1 MWTGDYWFVIR
12 KLVLKDFK
20 IRYRNMSLGAFWS
33 LLNPI
38 VMMAV
43 LTFVF
48 TKILPSN
55 TPNFPVFLLCGL
67 VPYTFF
73 SLAWS
78 TGTGSIVD
86 NTNLIKRVPVPREIV
101 AIASVLS
108 NCLHLI
114 IQIGLLLVLVLAFG
128 GKITVHWLWLPLL
141 WGFEIIFVCGLAMVS
156 SALNVYIRDTRY
168 VVESINTVL
177 FWLVPIFYGF
187 AVIPQQYRDVYQYNP
202 LAALVL
208 AMRNVLLEAQ
218 SPPDTLMIKLT
229 AVSIATFVGGWFAFG
244 RMKSRFYDYL

>member
-43 LTFVF
+43 MTFVF
-48 TKILPSN
+48 TKIFPS
-55 TPNFPVFLLCGL
+55 TVPNFPVFLLCGL

-73 SLAWS
+73 TLAWS

-86 NTNLIKRVPVPREIV
+86 NANLIKRVPVPREIV
-101 AIASVLS
+101 PIASVLS
-108 NCLHLI
+108 NCLHLL
-114 IQIGLLLVLVLAFG
+114 IQIGLLLALVLAFG

-141 WGFEIIFVCGLAMVS
+141 WAFEIIFVCGLAMVS

-177 FWLVPIFYGF
+177 FWVVPIFYGF

-218 SPPDTLMIKLT
+218 SPSNTLMIKLT
-229 AVSIATFVGGWFAFG
+229 AVSIATFAGGWFVFG

>member
-48 TKILPSN
+48 TKIFPSN

-73 SLAWS
+73 SLAWA

-86 NTNLIKRVPVPREIV
+86 NANLIK
-101 AIASVLS
+101 
-108 NCLHLI
+108 
-114 IQIGLLLVLVLAFG
+114 F
-128 GKITVHWLWLPLL
+128 
-141 WGFEIIFVCGLAMVS
+141 
-156 SALNVYIRDTRY
+156 
-168 VVESINTVL
+168 
-177 FWLVPIFYGF
+177 
-187 AVIPQQYRDVYQYNP
+187 VIP
-202 LAALVL
+202 
-208 AMRNVLLEAQ
+208 
-218 SPPDTLMIKLT
+218 
-229 AVSIATFVGGWFAFG
+229 AT
-244 RMKSRFYDYL
+244 

>member
-1 MWTGDYWFVIR
+1 
-12 KLVLKDFK
+12 
-20 IRYRNMSLGAFWS
+20 
-33 LLNPI
+33 
-38 VMMAV
+38 
-43 LTFVF
+43 
-48 TKILPSN
+48 
-55 TPNFPVFLLCGL
+55 
-67 VPYTFF
+67 
-73 SLAWS
+73 
-78 TGTGSIVD
+78 
-86 NTNLIKRVPVPREIV
+86 
-101 AIASVLS
+101 
-108 NCLHLI
+108 
-114 IQIGLLLVLVLAFG
+114 
-128 GKITVHWLWLPLL
+128 VHWLWLPLL

>member
-1 MWTGDYWFVIR
+1 
-12 KLVLKDFK
+12 
-20 IRYRNMSLGAFWS
+20 
-33 LLNPI
+33 
-38 VMMAV
+38 MMAV

-101 AIASVLS
+101 PIASVLS

>member
-1 MWTGDYWFVIR
+1 MWTGDHGFVLR
-12 KLVLKDFK
+12 KLVTKDFK
-20 IRYRNMSLGAFWS
+20 TRYRNMSLGAFWS

-48 TKILPSN
+48 TRIFPSDQK
-55 TPNFPVFLLCGL
+55 NFPVFLLCGL

-86 NTNLIKRVPVPREIV
+86 NAHLIKRVPVPREIV
-101 AIASVLS
+101 PIASVLS

-114 IQIGLLLVLVLAFG
+114 IQIALLLVLVLAFG
-128 GKITVHWLWLPLL
+128 GRITIHWLWLPVL
-141 WGFEIIFVCGLAMVS
+141 WGLEIVFVCGLTLIS
-156 SALNVYIRDTRY
+156 SAINVYIRDTRY

-177 FWLVPIFYGF
+177 FWLVPIFYSF
-187 AVIPQQYRDVYQYNP
+187 AIIPQQYREVYQFNP
-202 LAALVL
+202 LAALVMAL
-208 AMRNVLLEAQ
+208 RSILLDAQ
-218 SPPDTLMIKLT
+218 GPPETILIKFPV
-229 AVSIATFVGGWFAFG
+229 VSIATFAFG
-244 RMKSRFYDYL
+244 WLLFARMKTRFYDYL

>member
-48 TKILPSN
+48 TKIYPSN
-55 TPNFPVFLLCGL
+55 VPNFPVFLLCGL

-73 SLAWS
+73 TLAWS

-86 NTNLIKRVPVPREIV
+86 NANLIKRVPVPREIV
-101 AIASVLS
+101 PIASVFS
-108 NCLHLI
+108 NCLHLV
-114 IQIGLLLVLVLAFG
+114 IQIGLLLALVLVFG

-141 WGFEIIFVCGLAMVS
+141 WGFEIIFVCGLALAS
-156 SALNVYIRDTRY
+156 SALNVYVRDTRY

-177 FWLVPIFYGF
+177 FWLIPIFYGF

-218 SPPDTLMIKLT
+218 SPANTLLIKLT
-229 AVSIATFVGGWFAFG
+229 LVSIATFIGGWLFFS
-244 RMKSRFYDYL
+244 RMKNRFYDYL

>member
-101 AIASVLS
+101 PIASVLS

-244 RMKSRFYDYL
+244 

>member
-48 TKILPSN
+48 TKIFPSN

-73 SLAWS
+73 SLAWA

-86 NTNLIKRVPVPREIV
+86 NANLIKRVPVPREIV
-101 AIASVLS
+101 PIASVLS

-187 AVIPQQYRDVYQYNP
+187 AVIPQQYREVYQYNP

-244 RMKSRFYDYL
+244 RMKARFYDYL

>member
-1 MWTGDYWFVIR
+1 MWTGDYGFLLR

-48 TKILPSN
+48 TKIYPS
-55 TPNFPVFLLCGL
+55 TIPNFPVFVLCGL

-73 SLAWS
+73 TLAWS

-86 NTNLIKRVPVPREIV
+86 NASLIKRVPVPREIV
-101 AIASVLS
+101 PIASVFS
-108 NCLHLI
+108 NCLHLV
-114 IQIGLLLVLVLAFG
+114 IQIGLLLALVLAFG

-141 WGFEIIFVCGLAMVS
+141 WGFEIIFVCGLALAS

-187 AVIPQQYRDVYQYNP
+187 AVIPQQYREVYQYNP

-218 SPPDTLMIKLT
+218 SPANTLLIKLT
-229 AVSIATFVGGWFAFG
+229 LVSIATFMGGWFMFG
-244 RMKSRFYDYL
+244 RMKARFYDYL